1 MDIKKPLYWISFS
14 MIMICSFSLQ
24 AQDKKKSDQAYKKG
38 MQLFA
43 QGKTKEA
50 IKSFDIAIKEDSSYE
65 DAWIKRG
72 FMKGM
77 LSDFEGELS
86 DYNHV
91 ISMYPDHVHAYV
103 SRGGAYNRLL
113 DYEKGIADFNKAL
126 ELDPDNQE
134 AYNNRGFAKKGLGD
148 KEGACDDWN
157 KSKQKG
163 NAEAKVILKNNYCK

>member
-1 MDIKKPLYWISFS
+1 

-91 ISMYPDHVHAYV
+91 ISMYPDHVH
-103 SRGGAYNRLL
+103 
-113 DYEKGIADFNKAL
+113 NKAL